1 MGISVHIVFFKRFLF
16 NINTLRINKY
26 IDAKTGTAEQVHMKN
41 LSNHTYLTNTAKMFA
56 NWFIDCDI

>member
-1 MGISVHIVFFKRFLF
+1 MGISVHIVFFKRFFF

-56 NWFIDCDI
+56 N